1 MSPLPTPAF
10 TRRAALGGA
19 ALSIAGCWLRS
30 AAAGPA
36 DPAAL
41 ANPDPRIRFAA
52 WAIQAPNSHNRQP
65 WLIRLDKDGGP
76 NSGLTLFCDL
86 DRRLPVTDPFDRQI
100 LISLGC
106 FVELFR
112 ITAAEE
118 KTGVEI
124 TMFPDGEPQ
133 PRLDRRPIARL
144 VLTPGTATADPLFAA
159 AGARRST
166 KQPFDTTNPPTPAEL
181 AQLRAS
187 LIAPDTFGAT
197 SDPGMTARLR
207 DITIEAG
214 KAESLT
220 PRTHQETVD
229 LIRLGRAEI
238 TAYPDGVALGGPMI
252 EELLAKGLLKL
263 TDLTDPSSN
272 AFQMMLKLQVDTALA
287 TPAYVWTITK
297 GNSRKTQLMAGRD
310 WLRLNL
316 AATQLGLGFHP
327 MSQCLQEFPEM
338 AKSYADIRTAL
349 NVQSDQTVQLLARLG
364 RTVGQTVRSAL
375 RWPVESRIMRG

>member
-1 MSPLPTPAF
+1 MSALTFPTL
-10 TRRAALGGA
+10 TRRAALGGV

-30 AAAGPA
+30 ADAGPA
-36 DPAAL
+36 EPAAL
-41 ANPDPRIRFAA
+41 ANPDPRIRYAA

-65 WLIRLDKDGGP
+65 WLVRLDPDG
-76 NSGLTLFCDL
+76 GLTLFCDL

-112 ITAAEE
+112 MAAAEE

-124 TMFPDGEPQ
+124 TMFPEGEPQ
-133 PRLDRRPIARL
+133 PRLDRRPVARL
-144 VLTPGTATADPLFAA
+144 SLLPGTTRPDPLFAA
-159 AGARRST
+159 AGARRSA
-166 KQPFDTTNPPTPAEL
+166 KQPFDMATPPTPAEF
-181 AQLRAS
+181 AHLRAS
-187 LIAPDTFGAT
+187 LLTPDAFGA
-197 SDPGMTARLR
+197 SADPAMTARLR

-214 KAESLT
+214 KTESLT

-229 LIRLGRAEI
+229 LIRLGRSQIA
-238 TAYPDGVALGGPMI
+238 ASPDGVALGGPMI
-252 EELLAKGLLKL
+252 EELLSKGLLKV
-263 TDLTDPSSN
+263 TDLSDPASN
-272 AFQMMLKLQVDTALA
+272 AFQMMLKLQSETALA
-287 TPAYVWTITK
+287 TPAYVWTTTV
-297 GNSRKTQLMAGRD
+297 GNDRKTQLIAGRD

-338 AKSYADIRTAL
+338 AKSYADIREAL
-349 NVQSDQTVQLLARLG
+349 DVPGDRTVQLLARLG
-364 RTVGQTVRSAL
+364 RPLGQTVRSAL

>member
-1 MSPLPTPAF
+1 MSHSASLAF

-19 ALSIAGCWLRS
+19 ALTIADCWLRS

-36 DPAAL
+36 EPAAL

-52 WAIQAPNSHNRQP
+52 WAVQAPNSHNRQP
-65 WLIRLDKDGGP
+65 WLIRLDADG
-76 NSGLTLFCDL
+76 GLTLFCDL

-106 FVELFR
+106 FVELFKMA
-112 ITAAEE
+112 AAEE

-133 PRLDRRPIARL
+133 PRLDRRPIARIAL
-144 VLTPGTATADPLFAA
+144 KPGAATPDPLFAV

-166 KQPFDTTNPPTPAEL
+166 KQPFDMTNTPTEAEL

-187 LIAPDTFGAT
+187 LIAPDSFGAT
-197 SDPGMTARLR
+197 ADPGMTARLR

-238 TAYPDGVALGGPMI
+238 TASPDGVALGGPVI
-252 EELLAKGLLKL
+252 EELLAKGQLKL

-287 TPAYVWTITK
+287 TPAYVWTITQ

-327 MSQCLQEFPEM
+327 MSQCLQEFPEV
-338 AKSYADIRTAL
+338 AKSYADIREAL
-349 NVQSDQTVQLLARLG
+349 NVPAEQTIQLLARLG
-364 RTVGQTVRSAL
+364 RPTGQTVRSAL
-375 RWPVESRIMRG
+375 RWPVESRIMRV